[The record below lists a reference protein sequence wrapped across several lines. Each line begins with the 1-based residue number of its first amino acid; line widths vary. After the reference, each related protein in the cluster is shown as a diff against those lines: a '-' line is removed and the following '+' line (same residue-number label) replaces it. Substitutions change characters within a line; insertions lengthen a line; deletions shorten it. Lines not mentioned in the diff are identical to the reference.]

1 MRIKGLVTARSALLR
16 ADGVTED
23 ANEDGTL
30 GTMFV
35 RFSPFNTWYE
45 INSMWEGRFLE
56 RTLPGA
62 FKQTARR
69 AKRSDGLYSTK
80 VMFDHGMDFNIGDKL
95 LGVPTRFE
103 EVNDDDYHG
112 PELEVPLE
120 DTSYNRDLA
129 PILRKGGY
137 GSSFMFEPIR
147 EQWDNEPG
155 ESEHN
160 PEGLPERSL
169 TEVRTFEAGPVTW
182 PASPTATAGMR
193 SLTDLY
199 MEQLSARSSRS
210 HEDLVRS
217 WEAFRVLRRTADYRP
232 NTPTPVSDDETR
244 RQVEQGRAERER
256 QLRSMRLRLMKAGR

>member
-1 MRIKGLVTARSALLR
+1 MRIKGLMVARQASLWR
-16 ADGVTED
+16 AEDTED
-23 ANEDGTL
+23 DGTL

-45 INSMWEGRFLE
+45 INSYWEGRFIE

-62 FKQTARR
+62 FKKTALD

-103 EVNDDDYHG
+103 EVNSTDYHG

-120 DTSYNRDLA
+120 DTSYNRDLL

-137 GSSFMFEPIR
+137 GSSFMFEVIR
-147 EQWDNEPG
+147 EDWNHEPAA
-155 ESEHN
+155 SDAN
-160 PEGLPERSL
+160 PDGLPERTIS
-169 TEVRTFEAGPVTW
+169 EVRTFEAGPVTW

-193 SLTDLY
+193 TQRSLTDLH
-199 MEQLSARSSRS
+199 MERLATRDARR
-210 HEDLVRS
+210 HDDLVS
-217 WEAFRVLRRTADYRP
+217 CLQAFRAARRTPDAVAF
-232 NTPTPVSDDETR
+232 TPTPDSDESR
-244 RQVEQGRAERER
+244 RQVEQDMAARDRSLRRA
-256 QLRSMRLRLMKAGR
+256 RLMALSAR